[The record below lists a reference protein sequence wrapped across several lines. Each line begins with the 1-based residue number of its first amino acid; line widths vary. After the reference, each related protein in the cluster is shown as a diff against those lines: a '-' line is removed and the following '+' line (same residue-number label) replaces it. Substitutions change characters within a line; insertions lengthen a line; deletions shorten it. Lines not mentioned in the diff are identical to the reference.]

1 MLALRPSTCCCCLL
15 RARVLLFSCSLC
27 ICFDFRCVWLL
38 IVFQSWRL
46 QSFVSYLKPMLAKQP
61 AGTQHTCN
69 TNTHA
74 HTHAHTH
81 RKQATSLVVQGKQTK
96 KQRSQKQRMMQGGNE
111 VVNKLNKEDR
121 GSSVSSL
128 QLKLSSAP
136 QTAAAPGSGRRRM
149 AAPRASQTC
158 TAPQGTAHQSEY
170 LSTPERECVGGGVG
184 G

>member
-1 MLALRPSTCCCCLL
+1 MQSSKNHLLYQCLRIGPCTQLISVPQRMNTRLSTD
-15 RARVLLFSCSLC
+15 S
-27 ICFDFRCVWLL
+27 
-38 IVFQSWRL
+38 
-46 QSFVSYLKPMLAKQP
+46 
-61 AGTQHTCN
+61 T
-69 TNTHA
+69 
-74 HTHAHTH
+74 HTH
-81 RKQATSLVVQGKQTK
+81 RKQRALLFKENR
-96 KQRSQKQRMMQGGNE
+96 QRSNAARSSEWLQGGNE

>member
-1 MLALRPSTCCCCLL
+1 MLALRPSTCCCLL

-81 RKQATSLVVQGKQTK
+81 TGN
-96 KQRSQKQRMMQGGNE
+96 KQRALLFKENRQRSNAARSSEWLQGGNE

-121 GSSVSSL
+121 GSSVSSRR
-128 QLKLSSAP
+128 LKLSSAP